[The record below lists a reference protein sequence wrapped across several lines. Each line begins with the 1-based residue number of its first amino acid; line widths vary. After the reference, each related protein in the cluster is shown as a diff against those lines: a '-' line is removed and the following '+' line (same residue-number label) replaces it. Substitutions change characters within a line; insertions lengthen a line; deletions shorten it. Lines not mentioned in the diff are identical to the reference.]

1 MPSLRALAVPV
12 AALLAATACSL
23 LAPSDADLMG
33 ETAPSSTAGMGPE
46 PARGGANDGGGSGGM
61 PDAAGGNEPDDAAPP
76 AGGDAATAQGLG
88 GAGGS
93 SDLPA
98 LIPQNGLV
106 LWLMADRGVAPP
118 GGSQVALWADQSLKE
133 ADAWQSLDTLQP
145 TVAASTADGPP
156 MIAFDGVSHQL
167 ALPEGFGDFRAGL
180 SVFIIASQS
189 ADVDCPSLLHLSN
202 GPELED
208 IEIGRD
214 RGTIHY
220 EVGNHDAWGP
230 ENAFVLNQR
239 VLLGVVHAPRAAPEL
254 RLNGVFMASGDF
266 NELPPVAARESNFI
280 GRSLYSECQLFP
292 GEIGEIIVYARAV
305 DGAERDAI
313 QGYLQAKWSYEP
325 KIKSKP
331 GPGEIE
337 GAE

>member
-33 ETAPSSTAGMGPE
+33 ETARSSTAGTGAE
-46 PARGGANDGGGSGGM
+46 PAREGASGAGGSGGM
-61 PDAAGGNEPDDAAPP
+61 PDADPDDAAPP
-76 AGGDAATAQGLG
+76 AGGEAAAAPGGG

-93 SDLPA
+93 SDLPG
-98 LIPQNGLV
+98 LIPQDGLV

-118 GGSQVALWADQSLKE
+118 GSSQVALWADQSLNE

-145 TVAASTADGPP
+145 TVAQSEAEGPQ
-156 MIAFDGVSHQL
+156 MIAFDGASHQL
-167 ALPEGFGDFRAGL
+167 ALPQGFADFSAGL

-189 ADVDCPSLLHLSN
+189 ADVECPSLLHLSN

-220 EVGNHDAWGP
+220 EVGNHDAWGT

-239 VLLGVVHAPRAAPEL
+239 VLLGVVHAPKTAPEL
-254 RLNGVFMASGDF
+254 RLNGVFMASGNF
-266 NELPPVAARESNFI
+266 SELPPVAARENNFI

-313 QGYLQAKWSYEP
+313 QRYLQSKWSYEP